1 MTRLREYTWSL
12 QELNFS
18 SHLQV
23 FKMGEIM
30 TREKCGYLVLLPEAF
45 SNKVTPDIGFAHETV
60 VQCGVSVVKTLF

>member
-12 QELNFS
+12 QEHNFS
-18 SHLQV
+18 SHLQF

-45 SNKVTPDIGFAHETV
+45 SGKVTPDIGFAHETV
-60 VQCGVSVVKTLF
+60 VQCGVSIVKTLF